1 MNVFIVFGLLNKSIP
16 LLPVDNTYV
25 LTSAN
30 CVSGVN
36 RAGWQVLVGEQNTA
50 RANETT
56 YTRKSII
63 KNVIPHEAYDASSFA
78 NDIALVRTDI
88 ALNNNVGIVCLPWTL
103 SKELFPSANVVA
115 AGWGA
120 STSGGQL
127 SNILQK
133 VSLKT
138 MANAD
143 CEGKTQTDVT
153 SSKICTFSSGND
165 TCDKDSGA
173 SLYYTNPSNQRV
185 YSIGVIGA
193 NKECGGTQPTIHTR
207 ITSYLN
213 WIKKNAVGAK
223 FCSV

>member
-1 MNVFIVFGLLNKSIP
+1 MNVLSVFGLFLKSIP
-16 LLPVDNTYV
+16 LLTVDNSYV

-50 RANETT
+50 KTTETT
-56 YTRKSII
+56 FTQKSII
-63 KNVIPHEAYDASSFA
+63 KAVIPHEAYDATTFA

-120 STSGGQL
+120 TTGVGQL

-138 MANAD
+138 LANAS
-143 CEGKTQTDVT
+143 CNEKTQADVT
-153 SSKICTFSSGND
+153 SSKICTFSTDKD
-165 TCDKDSGA
+165 TCEKDSGA
-173 SLYYTNPSNQRV
+173 SLYFTNPSNKRV

-193 NKECGGTQPTIHTR
+193 NKECGGTQPSIHTR
-207 ITSYLN
+207 VTSYLN
-213 WIKKNAVGAK
+213 WIKKKAVGAS